1 MARAATAHRP
11 DRPVTRADIEAKLQE
26 IRGEVDNTATEAK
39 SYALT
44 AGIVAAVVLV
54 GGAYLLGRRRG
65 RRKSTV
71 VEIRRV

>member
-1 MARAATAHRP
+1 MARAATSRL
-11 DRPVTRADIEAKLQE
+11 DRPVTRGDIEAKLQE
-26 IRGEVDNTATEAK
+26 IRGEVDTATSEAK

-44 AGIVAAVVLV
+44 AGIVAAVVLI

>member
-1 MARAATAHRP
+1 MARAATARP

-44 AGIVAAVVLV
+44 AGIVAAVVLI